1 MDGLTLNRGKHNL
14 KFGANFRRYDG
25 ALQNFVGGLA
35 YQYRQALNLSSDVP
49 IAMWGMGLYA
59 QDERNVTPNSSLL
72 SHCGPSGTRTLGAR
86 FPGLSPRIGFSW
98 SPGGHNKTVLSGSF
112 GIFYDSPPAG

>member
-59 QDERNVTPNSSLL
+59 QDECNVTPNFKL
-72 SHCGPSGTRTLGAR
+72 TLALRAGRNSNLCAR
-86 FPGLSPRIGFSW
+86 FPGLSTRIGLLVSR
-98 SPGGHNKTVLSGSF
+98 GHNKTVLSGGF
-112 GIFYDSPPAG
+112 GIFYHSPPAG